1 MLTRRISSPCLDCED
16 REPGC
21 HGSCE
26 KYLAYKDQV
35 AALNRAVYEQKGSAA
50 QEYSY
55 EKDTMIRRKKRAK
68 QK

>member
-1 MLTRRISSPCLDCED
+1 MLTRRISSPCMGCED

-21 HGSCE
+21 HGACE
-26 KYLAYKDQV
+26 EYLAYKDHV

-55 EKDTMIRRKKRAK
+55 EKDTMIRRKKNRK
-68 QK
+68 Q